1 MRRDWLNAA
10 WQTDKGRQFESA
22 EQAQMIMSLIMR
34 MADDIAA
41 ALGVGEEFGPLMLGS
56 TLESGEPVIV
66 AQGWCWGFMAGMG
79 SQFDAWEPHL
89 DMLNELAGL
98 RAKTLCRCVKFQ
110 GSYSLC
116 RRRAEFASSGRT
128 AAPGPRCLADLK
140 ERTGSAARRFCLVGL
155 RHRVGR
161 PYQRTCAYA
170 CRLCRGDIP
179 RVRRCARRRLLER
192 MRESGIVW

>member
-89 DMLNELAGL
+89 DMLNELAGS
-98 RAKTLCRCVKFQ
+98 RAKTLCRCDKFP
-110 GSYSLC
+110 GDYALC
-116 RRRAEFASSGRT
+116 RQRAERQAPRAKFAQ
-128 AAPGPRCLADLK
+128 PGC
-140 ERTGSAARRFCLVGL
+140 TGSRASALGAWPAWRIVPVGSKGLVS
-155 RHRVGR
+155 RWSE
-161 PYQRTCAYA
+161 AK
-170 CRLCRGDIP
+170 P
-179 RVRRCARRRLLER
+179 R
-192 MRESGIVW
+192 